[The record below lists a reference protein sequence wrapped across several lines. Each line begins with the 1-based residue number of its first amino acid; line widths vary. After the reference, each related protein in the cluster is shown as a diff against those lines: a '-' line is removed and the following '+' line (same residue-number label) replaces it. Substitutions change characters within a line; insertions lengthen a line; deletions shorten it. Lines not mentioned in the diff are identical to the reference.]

1 MNFIVN
7 LGKFKFKKY
16 FVQKDIILEY
26 CNMNIQCVNMSAP
39 KLNFV
44 PKVYAPVLKCFPRI

>member
-1 MNFIVN
+1 MNFIAN
-7 LGKFKFKKY
+7 LGKFKLKKY

-39 KLNFV
+39 KMNFV
-44 PKVYAPVLKCFPRI
+44 LKVYSPVLKCFPRI